1 MNNIGLDITAPPASR
16 AILYFRFQQG
26 MGGGIEQVEFDTLQT
41 NLSQHRG
48 ADETAGDL
56 CRDGYRAVV
65 ATSET
70 GVGADAIEYT
80 TNYLRSLPNIDALS
94 ITTTPPPL
102 PPA

>member
-1 MNNIGLDITAPPASR
+1 MGLDITAAPDAR
-16 AILYFRFQQG
+16 AVIYFRFQQG
-26 MGGGIEQVEFDTLQT
+26 MGSGIEQVEYDLLQT

-48 ADETAGDL
+48 FDDAAGVL

-70 GVGADAIEYT
+70 GVGADAVEYT
-80 TNYLRSLPNIDALS
+80 TNYLRSLPNIDAPS

-102 PPA
+102 TPS